1 MLRSCRPSPTD
12 SSPTSCG
19 SSSSP
24 CCHHAHPTITA
35 GGPARSATEPASPRS
50 CSWAAPPPRGS
61 CCPLVSWAAA
71 ATRPPTAGSAPGQGR
86 GVRPAQPA
94 VARPARRGRPDRLA
108 PGQRRLGQPA
118 GGEKGEH
125 TGPNPTD
132 RGKAGSKLHL
142 AADGGG
148 IPLAVVLTGANT
160 NDSVMFEL

>member
-24 CCHHAHPTITA
+24 SCHHAHPTIMA
-35 GGPARSATEPASPRS
+35 GDHARSATGPASPPS
-50 CSWAAPPPRGS
+50 CSWPGLRPRGS
-61 CCPLVSWAAA
+61 CCPPASWAAA
-71 ATRPPTAGSAPGQGR
+71 ATPPPTAGSPPG
-86 GVRPAQPA
+86 P
-94 VARPARRGRPDRLA
+94 ARPARRGGPDRLA
-108 PGQRRLGQPA
+108 PGQHRLGQPP

-160 NDSVMFEL
+160 NDSVMFE